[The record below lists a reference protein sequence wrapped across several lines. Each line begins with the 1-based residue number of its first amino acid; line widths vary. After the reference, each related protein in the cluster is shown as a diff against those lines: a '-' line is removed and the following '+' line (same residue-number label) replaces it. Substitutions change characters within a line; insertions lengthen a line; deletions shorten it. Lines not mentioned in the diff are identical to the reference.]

1 MICTTA
7 ISGIESSLAN
17 FKDEIEIEEV
27 AAFQACLQL
36 AIANFAAVDILPTP
50 PKIPSHSRPSK
61 GGRHGLGNEKIAA
74 NKVAIAISR
83 SIASLESSLR
93 KTQGTSSL
101 PKIPEK
107 VGSTWATIDRKSKK
121 KARITLST
129 NASVVSSRKVT
140 KSFTSKDKSPTRDS
154 SKIAVTD
161 RRLFVRLPQEHEW
174 RKLSPAGIREYRGA
188 RDYAKCRKWDLLI
201 GSKIRTCYQFA
212 PVIVPTV
219 PANIRK
225 EHGEVEVN
233 KSMLTEEIE
242 RVCHTRPAHVKL
254 YGGIK
259 PGAPHRT
266 WMAYFPTAPRTSF
279 RVFDESGI
287 ARKFKKQ
294 QPLEFCKRCNGH
306 HLTKNYP
313 RAPSCGN
320 CWSTNHTEELCM
332 AATKCRNCGGPH
344 RSNSR
349 RCFARP
355 TRSGAPTKEQLKTY
369 RQAGEREYQAVLR
382 AKAAEELAASTN
394 TNNTELASNQA
405 SEVDNEI
412 DNIPASSVDLP
423 TVDAMRL

>member
-1 MICTTA
+1 M
-7 ISGIESSLAN
+7 
-17 FKDEIEIEEV
+17 
-27 AAFQACLQL
+27 
-36 AIANFAAVDILPTP
+36 P
-50 PKIPSHSRPSK
+50 
-61 GGRHGLGNEKIAA
+61 
-74 NKVAIAISR
+74 
-83 SIASLESSLR
+83 
-93 KTQGTSSL
+93 
-101 PKIPEK
+101 
-107 VGSTWATIDRKSKK
+107 
-121 KARITLST
+121 
-129 NASVVSSRKVT
+129 
-140 KSFTSKDKSPTRDS
+140 
-154 SKIAVTD
+154 VTD
-161 RRLFVRLPQEHEW
+161 RRLFVRLSQEHEW
-174 RKLSPAGIREYRGA
+174 RKLSPAGIREVIVNKLAISPALFGKIKPINSGFALSPCSTEARETMLNAGNGLSLSGA
-188 RDYAKCRKWDLLI
+188 KLEPATDW
-201 GSKIRTCYQFA
+201 T

-233 KSMLTEEIE
+233 KSMLIEEIE

-259 PGAPHRT
+259 PGAPYRT
-266 WMAYFPTAPRTSF
+266 WMAYFPIAPRTSF

-306 HLTKNYP
+306 HPTKNCS
-313 RAPSCGN
+313 RALSCGN
-320 CWSTNHTEELCM
+320 CGSTNHSEELCM

-344 RSNSR
+344 RSDSR

-369 RQAGEREYQAVLR
+369 RQAGEREYQPVLR